1 MESRWKAFLNP
12 FQVIRGKI
20 EREER
25 QRERKREEREWVWTN
40 GERWWEL
47 KSVIVMWTMHTGEN
61 CVTIPIICT
70 KKTKKGQMIQYLHGL
85 RLVHGFDCILC
96 HCPCRKCDKRT
107 ACGKQGDREQERQK
121 TTRQKGWTLVK
132 PTRSTRTATGRHC
145 SQ

>member
-1 MESRWKAFLNP
+1 MN
-12 FQVIRGKI
+12 
-20 EREER
+20 
-25 QRERKREEREWVWTN
+25 EW
-40 GERWWEL
+40 ERWW
-47 KSVIVMWTMHTGEN
+47 KCPSVIVTEQSAQERAALPF
-61 CVTIPIICT
+61 PIICT

-85 RLVHGFDCILC
+85 RLMHGFDCILC

-132 PTRSTRTATGRHC
+132 PTQSTRTATGRHC